1 MDHPLVHR
9 MAACQLLFLVL
20 LMSTG
25 CQTIAAFDVSEETTP
40 LPDHVPVQIRPSGQQ
55 AKNIDVPVKDGML
68 LQDVVDA
75 AKPRFRNK
83 IVYIVRVSPK
93 TGNRH
98 KLEAKFGS
106 NRRISFETD
115 YAIQPGDRVV
125 IAQDTT
131 SSFDRV
137 MKAVLGRT

>member
-1 MDHPLVHR
+1 MDYPLVHR
-9 MAACQLLFLVL
+9 MAACLLLFPVL
-20 LMSTG
+20 LISSG
-25 CQTIAAFDVSEETTP
+25 CQTIAAFDASEDATP
-40 LPDHVPVQIRPSGQQ
+40 LPDHVQVQIRPVGVQ
-55 AKNIDVPVKDGML
+55 AKNIDVPLKDGML

-75 AKPRFRNK
+75 AKPSFRNK
-83 IVYIVRVSPK
+83 IVYIVRVSPN